1 MKQANLKEK
10 KIFTIAF
17 RDAMSSVKVSQT
29 LGLERL
35 MDNMDHIYIRIYQHI
50 FTYEYI

>member
-1 MKQANLKEK
+1 MKKFKIFWLRESEASKSK
-10 KIFTIAF
+10 KILTIAF

-35 MDNMDHIYIRIYQHI
+35 IDNMDHNYI
-50 FTYEYI
+50 